1 MEAFSGQ
8 MQDSTRWSPSA
19 KHRWHTIQTGVLIIK
34 PHSIYILSQLF
45 WGTNNWNFRGEGAED
60 LSVHHQLCTCK
71 ERNVVISTSYLTTQ
85 VCRLPMWFA
94 IAMLPPQL
102 RCTLGT
108 MMETKGSITHKKLGS
123 SNRKEPEICTVW
135 TKEEASRHNS
145 LPLPLP
151 LLVFF
156 SLPLS
161 QSKEK
166 FVGFLQQ
173 PSPSHSITR
182 TSQLSEKTRS
192 SSLSGSFQ
200 FHPQRW
206 RRQCAPISLSLH
218 SIWNPRSL
226 CQSPFL
232 LSVTASSSLACDHVD
247 IKSGFPSI
255 SVLQ

>member
-1 MEAFSGQ
+1 MRYEQLELQGRRGRRSVCPSSTVHIQRKKCGYLHKLPNHSGLQ
-8 MQDSTRWSPSA
+8 TANLVCHCDASTA
-19 KHRWHTIQTGVLIIK
+19 TALHFGDN
-34 PHSIYILSQLF
+34 
-45 WGTNNWNFRGEGAED
+45 GGNEG
-60 LSVHHQLCTCK
+60 Q
-71 ERNVVISTSYLTTQ
+71 
-85 VCRLPMWFA
+85 
-94 IAMLPPQL
+94 
-102 RCTLGT
+102 
-108 MMETKGSITHKKLGS
+108 SITQKKHGS
-123 SNRKEPEICTVW
+123 SNRKEPEICTDW
-135 TKEEASRHNS
+135 TREEASRQNS

-206 RRQCAPISLSLH
+206 RRQCAPITLSLH

-232 LSVTASSSLACDHVD
+232 LSVTASSFFACDHVD

-255 SVLQ
+255 SELQ